1 MKNKWQRMSKC
12 CLIGLLFGNLIL
24 MISEILMILGV
35 IDDAVDEWILAG
47 IIFLNLC
54 GIFIIIFPARISHC
68 RICQELLDVMEEK
81 EQVDSLTR
89 EVLGNITHDLKTPL
103 TAIKGYSQGILDGV
117 VSDPDKFNKYITT
130 IRNKSNDMS
139 LLVDELSFFAKIY
152 QKDIQYQWQDVEAV
166 EYFTACVSD
175 FSLDLEMKKIS
186 LVFRNEVNTKTK
198 VRIDTEKMKRVVNNI
213 IGNAS
218 KYIQRDIGLLL
229 VRLKE
234 DDKYVTVEIA
244 DNGIGIAKDELPKI
258 FQRFYRTDSSRN
270 STTGGSGLGLS
281 IAQKIVDDHHG
292 RIWAESELGEGTRVF
307 ISIPKSDK

>member
-68 RICQELLDVMEEK
+68 RICQELQDVMEEK

-139 LLVDELSFFAKIY
+139 LLVDE
-152 QKDIQYQWQDVEAV
+152 
-166 EYFTACVSD
+166 
-175 FSLDLEMKKIS
+175 
-186 LVFRNEVNTKTK
+186 
-198 VRIDTEKMKRVVNNI
+198 
-213 IGNAS
+213 
-218 KYIQRDIGLLL
+218 
-229 VRLKE
+229 
-234 DDKYVTVEIA
+234 
-244 DNGIGIAKDELPKI
+244 
-258 FQRFYRTDSSRN
+258 
-270 STTGGSGLGLS
+270 
-281 IAQKIVDDHHG
+281 
-292 RIWAESELGEGTRVF
+292 
-307 ISIPKSDK
+307 